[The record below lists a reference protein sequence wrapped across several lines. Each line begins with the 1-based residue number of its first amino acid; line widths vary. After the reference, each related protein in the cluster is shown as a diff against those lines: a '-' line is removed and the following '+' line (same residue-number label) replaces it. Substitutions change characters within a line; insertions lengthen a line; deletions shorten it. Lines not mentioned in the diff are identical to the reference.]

1 MGHRLLL
8 QRLPAAWNCSFI
20 QYGKQVAGA
29 APAIV
34 ASYQPWQNCARAYTE
49 SGCLLC
55 ASICVRNQDTGQRNS
70 VPPTAPLNNQQN
82 DPVVYLHFGELAQC
96 LYLHCL
102 RSTITE
108 PPAVYPHASTAAV
121 PTCVASRRL
130 PAVDMYLH
138 ACSGELAQ
146 HLPALPLLDNPS
158 PAVYLHTYKSE
169 IPQPYKRCLLSTPV
183 LDAYRHEHPCELAQ
197 LLPGVASH
205 RQAVLDKYMHT
216 WSVKLAQC
224 IPVLPPADNRSQL
237 CRASWHSAH
246 WRCILLT
253 TGPGCVPA
261 RILGRARSQPT
272 NAASCQQAA
281 LDADLHEYPGDLAQR
296 LPALTPI
303 DQQTWTCIC
312 RHVRTSWR
320 SACWRCLP
328 VDNRPQL
335 CHASL
340 CSAYRHCLLL
350 TTGPSCVP
358 ARILGEL
365 CSPPYRHCP
374 LLTIGPGHVPARIP
388 GRAGAGLPALPL
400 VKRPLTCTC
409 IRASASWCSTY
420 RRCVLL
426 TIGSN

>member
-34 ASYQPWQNCARAYTE
+34 ASYQQNCACAYTK

-70 VPPTAPLNNQQN
+70 VPPTALLNNQQN

-102 RSTITE
+102 LSTITE
-108 PPAVYPHASTAAV
+108 PRLCTRTQAPPQCLPVLPPADYQPWTCICTHTRVNWRST
-121 PTCVASRRL
+121 CR
-130 PAVDMYLH
+130 H
-138 ACSGELAQ
+138 
-146 HLPALPLLDNPS
+146 
-158 PAVYLHTYKSE
+158 
-169 IPQPYKRCLLSTPV
+169 CLLWTTLPSCVPAHILERDCSTLQTLPPV
-183 LDAYRHEHPCELAQ
+183 DTGPGRVPARTSGRVGTALT
-197 LLPGVASH
+197 GVASH
-205 RQAVLDKYMHT
+205 RHAVLDKYMHT

-224 IPVLPPADNRSQL
+224 IPVLPPADNRPQL

-296 LPALTPI
+296 LPALTPV
-303 DQQTWTCIC
+303 DQQTG
-312 RHVRTSWR
+312 RV
-320 SACWRCLP
+320 SAGM
-328 VDNRPQL
+328 
-335 CHASL
+335 
-340 CSAYRHCLLL
+340 Y
-350 TTGPSCVP
+350 
-358 ARILGEL
+358 
-365 CSPPYRHCP
+365 
-374 LLTIGPGHVPARIP
+374 
-388 GRAGAGLPALPL
+388 GRAGAAPAG
-400 VKRPLTCTC
+400 V
-409 IRASASWCSTY
+409 AS
-420 RRCVLL
+420 R
-426 TIGSN
+426 

>member
-34 ASYQPWQNCARAYTE
+34 ASYQQNCARAYMK

-70 VPPTAPLNNQQN
+70 VPPTALLNNQQN

-96 LYLHCL
+96 VYLHCVL
-102 RSTITE
+102 STITE
-108 PPAVYPHASTAAV
+108 P
-121 PTCVASRRL
+121 RL
-130 PAVDMYLH
+130 
-138 ACSGELAQ
+138 CTRTQ
-146 HLPALPLLDNPS
+146 ALPQCLPVLPPVDYRPWTCICT
-158 PAVYLHTYKSE
+158 HTRVNLRSTC
-169 IPQPYKRCLLSTPV
+169 RHCLLWTTLPSCVPAHILERDCST
-183 LDAYRHEHPCELAQ
+183 LQ
-197 LLPGVASH
+197 TLPHVDTGPGRETARTSGRVGTALTGVASH

-224 IPVLPPADNRSQL
+224 IPVLPPADNRPQL

-281 LDADLHEYPGDLAQR
+281 MDADFHEYPGDLAQR
-296 LPALTPI
+296 LPALTPV

-312 RHVRTSWR
+312 RHVRASGPGPAPAGVASHSQ
-320 SACWRCLP
+320 SAPTVSCEL
-328 VDNRPQL
+328 V
-335 CHASL
+335 
-340 CSAYRHCLLL
+340 SAYRHCLLL

-358 ARILGEL
+358 EAESTKTGEKKGGTTPWET
-365 CSPPYRHCP
+365 SKFRKQP
-374 LLTIGPGHVPARIP
+374 
-388 GRAGAGLPALPL
+388 
-400 VKRPLTCTC
+400 
-409 IRASASWCSTY
+409 
-420 RRCVLL
+420 
-426 TIGSN
+426 